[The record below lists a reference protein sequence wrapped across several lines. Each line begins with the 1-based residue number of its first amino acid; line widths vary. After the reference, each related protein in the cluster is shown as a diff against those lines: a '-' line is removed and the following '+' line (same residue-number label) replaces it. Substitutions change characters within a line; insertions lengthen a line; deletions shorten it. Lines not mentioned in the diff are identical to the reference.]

1 MRGTLRKRG
10 QSPNL
15 VEFKKEFSEAQI
27 MSSEFQDMVD
37 EIKAF
42 VKPGENVE
50 SIERMVDQVGREW
63 SNFECDIRSE
73 IKYLEFIEQH
83 VGDSSSETSKRSS
96 RASKKSD
103 KSKISSTGHAEEDRS
118 QLQKEEAALK
128 AKLAYVE
135 KERILRLEHR
145 KTELA
150 KLEQERKLEELR
162 IQSELAQ
169 NQAKLNVCMSAE
181 KEGLLDD
188 RDLDSIPPADKD
200 KDMDK
205 FLNSIPVTS
214 KSDLSPSQQEPVYS
228 STQLNGAQPTF
239 SSPHADHG
247 VHSTLSPKA
256 TPFQQHSVVLE
267 KCMDKLVE
275 SSK

>member
-1 MRGTLRKRG
+1 MSVNKETRSEAQGNVALEEETEEPRQRSLTEKGYTYQLWIEDKWLKNQESELVKTMRGTLRKRG

-103 KSKISSTGHAEEDRS
+103 KSKIRSTGHLEEEKF
-118 QLQKEEAALK
+118 QLQKEEDALK
-128 AKLAYVE
+128 AKLAYIE

-150 KLEQERKLEELR
+150 KLER
-162 IQSELAQ
+162 
-169 NQAKLNVCMSAE
+169 E
-181 KEGLLDD
+181 K
-188 RDLDSIPPADKD
+188 
-200 KDMDK
+200 
-205 FLNSIPVTS
+205 NW
-214 KSDLSPSQQEPVYS
+214 KS
-228 STQLNGAQPTF
+228 
-239 SSPHADHG
+239 
-247 VHSTLSPKA
+247 
-256 TPFQQHSVVLE
+256 
-267 KCMDKLVE
+267 
-275 SSK
+275 